1 MIHRFYIV
9 CVLSVLILLALGASA
24 GLAQDDFDA
33 VCTALQST
41 ALTQT
46 GTLCANTAQ
55 GSVCYGHLGV
65 AAAFDAPTTEDF
77 FTRPGDQAELS
88 IVDTLTAWPPDISET
103 PHIWGVALLNT
114 QANLPT
120 EIINGPLNG
129 KGVIYLV
136 SGGVQVTDATPP
148 DDLVAPLPQGVAMSS
163 IAEADLR
170 VAPVALDTPTSTN
183 VIGRIPAEAEVS
195 ADAVTPDGDWVR
207 VAFGGQS
214 GWVSRAVIDSGAD
227 LSDLSVI
234 GPDNFTPM
242 QSVNLEPLA
251 GDSACAHLTA
261 GMLVQ
266 GPDPAPVDI
275 RVNGV
280 DVRITSSVLFIPRA
294 NGTLEIWVISGV
306 VTIFPNDAA
315 RRVPMPPGFRA
326 VIRLSDL
333 SFVGGENGVTYFM
346 MTDAE
351 MEALNFFTTDV
362 PPIFMHYKPPL
373 LRRIRPSGVGQPL
386 ILIEVLD
393 RSINIGIRR
402 ARQHCAD
409 GDIPAVIC
417 AFLAL

>member
-1 MIHRFYIV
+1 MVHRHYIV
-9 CVLSVLILLALGASA
+9 CILCAVILLVLGASA
-24 GLAQDDFDA
+24 GLAQDDSDA

-46 GTLCANTAQ
+46 GTLCANTAP

-88 IVDTLTAWPPDISET
+88 IIDKLSAWPPDVSET
-103 PHIWGVALLNT
+103 PHVWGVALMNT

-129 KGVIYLV
+129 RGVIYLL

-148 DDLVAPLPQGVAMSS
+148 DDLVEPLPQGVAVSS

-170 VAPVALDTPTSTN
+170 AAPVALDTPTSTN
-183 VIGRIPAEAEVS
+183 VISRIPSETQVS

-207 VAFGGQS
+207 VAFGDQS
-214 GWVSRAVIDSGAD
+214 GWVSRAVIDSGAN
-227 LSDLSVI
+227 LNDLSVI
-234 GPDNFTPM
+234 GPGNFTPM
-242 QSVNLEPLA
+242 QSVNLTRLE
-251 GDSACAHLTA
+251 GDSACSDLTA

-266 GPDPAPVDI
+266 GPDPLPVDI

-280 DVRITSSVLFIPRA
+280 DVRITSSVLFVPQL
-294 NGTLEIWVISGV
+294 NGTLEIWVISGAA
-306 VTIFPNDAA
+306 TIFPNDAN
-315 RRVPMPPGFRA
+315 RRVPIPPGFRA

-333 SFVGGENGVTYFM
+333 SFVGGENGVPYLM

-351 MEALNFFTTDV
+351 MAWLNFFTTDV

-373 LRRIRPSGVGQPL
+373 LRRIVPSGVGQPL
-386 ILIEVLD
+386 ILIEVVD
-393 RSINIGIRR
+393 RSTNIGIRR
-402 ARQHCAD
+402 ARQLCAD
-409 GDIPAVIC
+409 GDIPAAIC